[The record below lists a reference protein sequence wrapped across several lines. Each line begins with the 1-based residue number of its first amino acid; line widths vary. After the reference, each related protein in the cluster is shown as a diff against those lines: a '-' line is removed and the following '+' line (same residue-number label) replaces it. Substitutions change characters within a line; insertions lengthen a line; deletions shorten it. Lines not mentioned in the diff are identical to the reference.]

1 MDILKES
8 KESIATKIKT
18 EKEYGI
24 MGYSD
29 DESFADGI
37 VELFKEVL
45 ELSHKE
51 AFELMEKIHNEGSS
65 IVYRNSLSKCQEKLI
80 LLVENKKYISEKCIE
95 KAKELGWNNPER
107 FNIYKAKFK
116 IETI

>member
-8 KESIATKIKT
+8 KQSTATKIKT

-24 MGYSD
+24 IAYSD

-45 ELSHKE
+45 KLSHKQS
-51 AFELMEKIHNEGSS
+51 FELMEKIHNEGSY
-65 IVYRNSLSKCQEKLI
+65 IIYRESLSKCQEKLRHLI
-80 LLVENKKYISEKCIE
+80 ENKQYVSEKCIQ
-95 KAKELGWNNPER
+95 KARELEWSNPER

-116 IETI
+116 IEII